1 MRNCGE
7 EYDSKTRGRVNK
19 RNMNPPCHNCKLKCT
34 EKIDENYR
42 KKIFAMFWAI
52 GDLQRQRE
60 FIKDSTQADVPK
72 YQRSTV
78 NRKRERGS
86 NQAYSITK
94 DGEKIQVCKQFFK
107 NTFDLSDRAIRTTF
121 KKTDKRTGVL
131 SLEMRGK
138 HGKGRNLNEELVKSA
153 MVHIEKIPRILSH
166 YVDLRVLGSMVENLS
181 PNFTETI

>member
-19 RNMNPPCHNCKLKCT
+19 RSMKPPCHNCKLKCT
-34 EKIDENYR
+34 EKIDENYL
-42 KKIFAMFWAI
+42 KEIFAMFWAM

-60 FIKDSTQADVPK
+60 FIIDSTQAVVPK
-72 YQRSTV
+72 YQRITL

-94 DGEKIQVCKQFFK
+94 DGEKIRVCKRFFK
-107 NTFDLSDRAIRTTF
+107 NTFGLSDRANRTTF
-121 KKTDKRTGVL
+121 EKTDKSTGVL

-138 HGKGRNLNEELVKSA
+138 HGKGRNLDEELVKIA
-153 MVHIEKIPRILSH
+153 KVHIEKIPRII
-166 YVDLRVLGSMVENLS
+166 VDLKVLGSISMVENLS
-181 PNFTETI
+181 SNFTETI